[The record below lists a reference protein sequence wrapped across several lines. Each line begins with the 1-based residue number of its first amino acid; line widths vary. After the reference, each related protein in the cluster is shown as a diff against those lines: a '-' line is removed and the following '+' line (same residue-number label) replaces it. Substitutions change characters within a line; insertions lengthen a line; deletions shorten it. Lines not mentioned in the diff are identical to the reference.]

1 MKTVVIVGGS
11 GFVGQHIVRR
21 LAKKGHKIIIPYQ
34 TSTNEAKLR
43 LLGSLGQIIPLYF
56 KDLQDSIITE
66 ALKESEII
74 INLKTLW
81 DEKKITFDK
90 GIYKFNT
97 NLADILNRNDA
108 KKNKMFIFF
117 SGLGVD
123 AESLSKR
130 IRIIA
135 NTEEYLKRKLN
146 NLSIIR
152 PGIIIGGGDLFLKRI
167 LPIFRFSFF
176 VPLFGDGKAKLQPV
190 FIDDVAKAV
199 ETIVTK
205 NFLNNNIFELAGP
218 EIFTY
223 KSLYTHLKK
232 CLQLTRVFVPIPF
245 NLMSFFVS
253 IIEKMPIN
261 LITSDQLCLFK
272 SDNFEQNIDKS
283 FKDLGFFPQDIRE
296 IIRIYLNKN

>member
-1 MKTVVIVGGS
+1 MKTVVIFGGS

-108 KKNKMFIFF
+108 KKNKR
-117 SGLGVD
+117 S
-123 AESLSKR
+123 SK
-130 IRIIA
+130 
-135 NTEEYLKRKLN
+135 
-146 NLSIIR
+146 S
-152 PGIIIGGGDLFLKRI
+152 
-167 LPIFRFSFF
+167 
-176 VPLFGDGKAKLQPV
+176 
-190 FIDDVAKAV
+190 
-199 ETIVTK
+199 
-205 NFLNNNIFELAGP
+205 
-218 EIFTY
+218 
-223 KSLYTHLKK
+223 
-232 CLQLTRVFVPIPF
+232 
-245 NLMSFFVS
+245 M
-253 IIEKMPIN
+253 
-261 LITSDQLCLFK
+261 
-272 SDNFEQNIDKS
+272 
-283 FKDLGFFPQDIRE
+283 
-296 IIRIYLNKN
+296 